1 MPYSAPDQNPINML
15 VTSERHRTRKDV
27 RDIHSTS
34 PLSVSPRPR
43 RSNSET
49 CPPKIDL
56 KACMSVLEAC
66 EDIIRKQNG
75 EIVKSSLKKAKSAP
89 VTPTCPKTVHFDE
102 NDLEHIKWFFE
113 QEKPRAVSAEVSSEE
128 EFSSDDSETSLS
140 EDEEELELVISL
152 PNFPR
157 ITTMHS
163 SKRVFLEKVYLSPDR
178 RALMGRIHVR
188 NLAFQKSVSVRYS
201 FDFWQTYSEISATY
215 SEKAP
220 DRKNSNFDVF
230 VFSIEFIDNSR
241 NPIDGRT
248 MYFAVR
254 YNVNLTDYW
263 DNNNGS
269 NYQVDFK
276 RVQREPVKSKFRK
289 SAYRVSKSQYKTK
302 KEAPINEEFARSPPS
317 VVSLCYTSSN
327 AKKKFVMNRYNINDS
342 LSAAMTTSRPKSLQP
357 TRCDG
362 DAETQRPGAS
372 RQLSSYSPPTI
383 SYVNNELN
391 KAFFPVN
398 RIEPSVESNNQWD
411 FGKHGKMTTSTPI
424 AIPSKPAI
432 GSTSYFELVERYCFF
447 QGTRTGSYA
456 NSPPIGASS

>member
-1 MPYSAPDQNPINML
+1 MSA
-15 VTSERHRTRKDV
+15 
-27 RDIHSTS
+27 
-34 PLSVSPRPR
+34 
-43 RSNSET
+43 
-49 CPPKIDL
+49 
-56 KACMSVLEAC
+56 LEAC
-66 EDIIRKQNG
+66 ENITRKQNG

-113 QEKPRAVSAEVSSEE
+113 QEKPRAVSAEASSEE
-128 EFSSDDSETSLS
+128 EFSSDESETSLS
-140 EDEEELELVISL
+140 EDEEEPELIISL

-201 FDFWQTYSEISATY
+201 FDFWQTYSEISAKY
-215 SEKAP
+215 SEKSP

-230 VFSIEFIDNSR
+230 TFSIEFIDNSR

-276 RVQREPVKSKFRK
+276 RVQRDPVNKSRSRK
-289 SAYRVSKSQYKTK
+289 ITYKVNKRQYKTK
-302 KEAPINEEFARSPPS
+302 KETPINEEFARSPPS
-317 VVSLCYTSSN
+317 VVSLCYTSSD
-327 AKKKFVMNRYNINDS
+327 AKKKSIMNRYNINDS
-342 LSAAMTTSRPKSLQP
+342 LSAAMTTVAPKSSQP
-357 TRCDG
+357 TG
-362 DAETQRPGAS
+362 SS
-372 RQLSSYSPPTI
+372 RELSSYNPPTV
-383 SYVNNELN
+383 SYANNEPH
-391 KAFFPVN
+391 KAFPVS
-398 RIEPSVESNNQWD
+398 RIDGISSSVESNNQWD
-411 FGKHGKMTTSTPI
+411 FGKYAKITTTSTPI

-447 QGTRTGSYA
+447 QGTHPGSYA